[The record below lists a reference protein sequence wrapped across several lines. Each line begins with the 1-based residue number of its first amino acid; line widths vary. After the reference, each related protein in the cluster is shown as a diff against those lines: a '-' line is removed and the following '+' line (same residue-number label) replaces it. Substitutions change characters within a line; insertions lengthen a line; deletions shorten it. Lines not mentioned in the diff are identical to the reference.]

1 VPLKSFAQ
9 VPSKVDFRS
18 GPKAVVFGNCAKYCR
33 RSSALCVLSSGGVGP
48 S

>member
-9 VPSKVDFRS
+9 VSSRVDFRS

-33 RSSALCVLSSGGVGP
+33 PSALCVLSSGGVGP